1 MKKLILISGMVLL
14 VTGVWM
20 LTSSAAR
27 NDHQPPYTPAGIQVV
42 SKSGN
47 PFISVEDIKNLI
59 ARNVDATGD
68 NQGAPAPLQAYQE
81 IVDNNAFVDQAHV
94 YRSINGEIRI
104 DATLRDPLMRI
115 INRQNESYYIDVK
128 GYMFPL
134 SDRHTARVMLVTG
147 AINTSYSPGTTVRRE
162 KEQEM
167 GVLSGLYALASH
179 IHNDPFWKAFIDH
192 IVVLP
197 TGKFELIPKNGAHI
211 IEFGHADR
219 IEEKFRNLR
228 VFYQRGLTQ
237 IGWNHYGRVNVEFRH
252 QVVCSQ

>member
-1 MKKLILISGMVLL
+1 MKKLNLISGMLLL

-27 NDHQPPYTPAGIQVV
+27 NDHQPPYKSAGIQVV

-47 PFISVEDIKNLI
+47 PFICVEDISNLI

-68 NQGAPAPLQAYQE
+68 SQGSPAPLQTYQD
-81 IVDNNAFVDQAHV
+81 IVDSNAFIDQAHV

-104 DATLRDPLMRI
+104 EATLRDPLMRV
-115 INRQNESYYIDVK
+115 INKQNESYYIDLK
-128 GYMFPL
+128 GTMFPL

-147 AINTSYSPGTTVRRE
+147 DINTAYSPGAHVR
-162 KEQEM
+162 QEGDHEM
-167 GVLSGLYALASH
+167 EIMRDLYTLATH
-179 IHNDPFWKAFIDH
+179 IYHDPFWNAFIDH

-197 TGKFELIPKNGAHI
+197 AGKFELIPKNGAHT
-211 IEFGHADR
+211 IEFGYADR
-219 IEEKFRNLR
+219 IEEKFRNLH

-237 IGWNHYGRVNVEFRH
+237 IGWDHYRRVNVEFRR
-252 QVVCSQ
+252 QVVCSP